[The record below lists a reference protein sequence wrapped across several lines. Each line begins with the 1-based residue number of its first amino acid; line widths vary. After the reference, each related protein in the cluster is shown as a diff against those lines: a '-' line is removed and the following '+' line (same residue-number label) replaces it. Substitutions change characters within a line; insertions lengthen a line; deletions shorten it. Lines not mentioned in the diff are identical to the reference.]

1 MTNKLINTVL
11 QKTAMIIIISFVFI
25 TACTKHET
33 YSVIPEIE
41 YKSFDKIPT
50 STGIDNKAYLTISF
64 TDGDGDI
71 GLNPEDT
78 FPPYNA
84 NSPYYYN
91 FIIDYY
97 ELQNDSFVKI
107 DLPLTNNSRI
117 PYVDANL
124 AERGIKGEITI
135 ELFFNN
141 IMSTS
146 DSIRYE
152 IYIFDRALH
161 KSNVIMTPS
170 IYVKKS
176 P

>member
-1 MTNKLINTVL
+1 MTIKELYRSL
-11 QKTAMIIIISFVFI
+11 KHLAMILIIGLLLFTS
-25 TACTKHET
+25 CTKHDT

-50 STGIDNKAYLTISF
+50 SSGIDDKALLTISF

-84 NSPYYYN
+84 SSPYYYN

-97 ELQNDSFVKI
+97 EQQGDSFVKI
-107 DLPLTNNSRI
+107 DLPFTNNSRI
-117 PYVDANL
+117 PYVEADL
-124 AERGIKGEITI
+124 VERGIKGEITI
-135 ELFFNN
+135 EVFFNN
-141 IMSTS
+141 IMSNA

-152 IYIFDRALH
+152 LYILDRSLH
-161 KSNVIMTPS
+161 KSNSVTTPS
-170 IYVKKS
+170 IFVKKS
-176 P
+176 L

>member
-1 MTNKLINTVL
+1 MAIK
-11 QKTAMIIIISFVFI
+11 IIDWLKQHMVIGVIIGILFF

-33 YSVIPEIE
+33 YSIIPEIA
-41 YKSFDKIPT
+41 YKSFDKIQT
-50 STGIDNKAYLTISF
+50 SSGIDDKAHLTITF

-78 FPPYNA
+78 FPPYNVH
-84 NSPYYYN
+84 SPYYYN
-91 FIIDYY
+91 YIIDYY
-97 ELQNDSFVKI
+97 EQQGDSFIKI

-117 PYVDANL
+117 PYVQADL

-141 IMSTS
+141 IMSTA

-152 IYIFDRALH
+152 LYILDRALH
-161 KSNVIMTPS
+161 KSNVITTPS

-176 P
+176 L